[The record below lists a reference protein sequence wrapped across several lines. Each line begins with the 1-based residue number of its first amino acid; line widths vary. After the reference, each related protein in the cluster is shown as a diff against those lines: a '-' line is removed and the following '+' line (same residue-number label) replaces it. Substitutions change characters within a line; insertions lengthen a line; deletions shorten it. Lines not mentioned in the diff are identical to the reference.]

1 MTAIARMAM
10 LNLRT
15 VAPYSSQ
22 SLLLFGLVV
31 LVAAVKSPL
40 VLLPA
45 LVLFVTPQI
54 AAYPFLVADKA
65 GLEILYAVLPLPR
78 RSVLYGHY
86 AWAMASYLVPVAV
99 GTALDFLLARVKAVP
114 FSGRDFL
121 TMLTLSWALFA
132 INIAIQFPLLIRF
145 GYTRVSALA
154 TTLPV
159 ALILLAVLKLHL
171 FPSITAVQVWLPLLG
186 GAGVAAM
193 AASVAVA
200 ITTDP
205 RRVRYRR
212 PNATTQPTGTSM
224 RRNGHGQP
232 PTTSGQREVIT

>member
-1 MTAIARMAM
+1 VTAIARMAV

-15 VAPYSSQ
+15 VAPYRSQ
-22 SLLLFGLVV
+22 GLLLLV
-31 LVAAVKSPL
+31 LVAAISTKSPL

-45 LVLFVTPQI
+45 IAFITPMI

-65 GLEILYAVLPLPR
+65 GLATLYAVLPLPR

-86 AWAMASYLVPVAV
+86 AWAMACYLVLVAA
-99 GTALDFLLARVKAVP
+99 GTALDFLLAHVQAVP

-132 INIAIQFPLLIRF
+132 INVAIQFPLLIRF
-145 GYTRVSALA
+145 GYTQVSVLA

-159 ALILLAVLKLHL
+159 ALVMYAVLKLHV
-171 FPSITAVQVWLPLLG
+171 FRSIAAVQVWLPLIG

-193 AASVAVA
+193 VASVAVA
-200 ITTDP
+200 MTADQ
-205 RRVRYRR
+205 RRVRYGRPRR
-212 PNATTQPTGTSM
+212 EEKVVITPASKDFA
-224 RRNGHGQP
+224 
-232 PTTSGQREVIT
+232 GQRGES

>member
-1 MTAIARMAM
+1 MTAIARMAV

-15 VAPYSSQ
+15 VAPYRSQ
-22 SLLLFGLVV
+22 GLLLLV
-31 LVAAVKSPL
+31 LVAAISTKSPL

-45 LVLFVTPQI
+45 LAFITPMI

-65 GLEILYAVLPLPR
+65 GLETLYAVLPLPR

-86 AWAMASYLVPVAV
+86 AWAMACYLVLVAV
-99 GTALDFLLARVKAVP
+99 CTALDFLLARVQAVP

-132 INIAIQFPLLIRF
+132 INVAIQFPLLIRF
-145 GYTRVSALA
+145 GYTQVSVLA

-159 ALILLAVLKLHL
+159 ALVMYAVLKLHV
-171 FPSITAVQVWLPLLG
+171 FRSIAAVQVWLPLIG

-193 AASVAVA
+193 VASVAAA
-200 ITTDP
+200 ITADQ
-205 RRVRYRR
+205 RRVRYGRPRR
-212 PNATTQPTGTSM
+212 DDPA
-224 RRNGHGQP
+224 RRNQHP
-232 PTTSGQREVIT
+232 K

>member
-1 MTAIARMAM
+1 MTAIARMAV

-15 VAPYSSQ
+15 VAPYRSQ
-22 SLLLFGLVV
+22 GLLLLV
-31 LVAAVKSPL
+31 LVAAVSTKSPL

-45 LVLFVTPQI
+45 LAFITPMI

-65 GLEILYAVLPLPR
+65 GLETLYAVLPLPR

-86 AWAMASYLVPVAV
+86 AWAMACYLVLVAAGV
-99 GTALDFLLARVKAVP
+99 ALDFLLARVQAVP

-145 GYTRVSALA
+145 GYTQVSVLA

-159 ALILLAVLKLHL
+159 ALIMYAVLKLHV
-171 FPSITAVQVWLPLLG
+171 FPSIAAVQVWLPLIG

-193 AASVAVA
+193 VASVAVA
-200 ITTDP
+200 ITADQ
-205 RRVRYRR
+205 RRVRYGRPRR
-212 PNATTQPTGTSM
+212 DDPAG
-224 RRNGHGQP
+224 RNQHP
-232 PTTSGQREVIT
+232 K

>member
-1 MTAIARMAM
+1 
-10 LNLRT
+10 
-15 VAPYSSQ
+15 
-22 SLLLFGLVV
+22 
-31 LVAAVKSPL
+31 
-40 VLLPA
+40 
-45 LVLFVTPQI
+45 
-54 AAYPFLVADKA
+54 
-65 GLEILYAVLPLPR
+65 
-78 RSVLYGHY
+78 
-86 AWAMASYLVPVAV
+86 MASYLAPVAV

-145 GYTRVSALA
+145 GYPRVSVLA

-159 ALILLAVLKLHL
+159 ALILLAVLKLHV

-200 ITTDP
+200 TDP
-205 RRVRYRR
+205 RRVRYSR
-212 PNATTQPTGTSM
+212 P
-224 RRNGHGQP
+224 
-232 PTTSGQREVIT
+232 